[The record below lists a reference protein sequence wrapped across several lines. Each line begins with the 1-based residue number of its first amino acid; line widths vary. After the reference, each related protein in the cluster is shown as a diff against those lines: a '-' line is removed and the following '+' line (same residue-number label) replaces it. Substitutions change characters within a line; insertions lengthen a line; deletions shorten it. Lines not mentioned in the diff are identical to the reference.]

1 VVPRLQS
8 SIAVR
13 SARGPWFLV
22 NASPDVQKQVDT
34 LRGTAGNGRRGEL
47 RWSPVAGVLLTD
59 AEIDHALGLAVLRES
74 PVPLTLFSTR
84 TVQKALREG
93 FPLLNALDGYCG
105 VDWRELIPGREVL
118 LGPESAGPLV
128 AMPFAL
134 PGDPPLYM
142 KGRGADWDG
151 FQIGFTFHDPDT
163 GGVVT
168 YAPGLA
174 ELTDAVVE
182 RLADS
187 DAVLV
192 DGTFAR
198 NDEMTALGLSGRSAI
213 DMGHLP
219 LLGEGGSLER
229 LSSLPSGRKIL
240 VHVNNTNPILHEG
253 SIERSAVERAGVEV
267 AWDGLTLEL

>member
-1 VVPRLQS
+1 
-8 SIAVR
+8 
-13 SARGPWFLV
+13 V

-34 LRGTAGNGRRGEL
+34 LRGAGQNGGREGL
-47 RWSPVAGVLLTD
+47 RWNPVAGVLLTD

-84 TVQKALREG
+84 TVERALREG

-105 VDWRELIPGREVL
+105 VDWHELTPGREVL
-118 LGPESAGPLV
+118 LGPEDAGPLV
-128 AMPFAL
+128 ATPFVL

-151 FQIGFTFHDPDT
+151 FQIGFTFRDPDT

-174 ELTDAVVE
+174 HLTDAVLE

-198 NDEMTALGLSGRSAI
+198 NDEMTALGLSRRSAL

-219 LLGEGGSLER
+219 VLGDGGSLER
-229 LSSLPSGRKIL
+229 LAALPSERKIL
-240 VHVNNTNPILHEG
+240 VHINNTNPILN
-253 SIERSAVERAGVEV
+253 ERSFERGAVQRAGVEV